1 MIELLHVHDN
11 CKGRQQIYSRRRNV
25 MSQFFSC
32 TVRLCNDIKPDFG
45 VCNDIKPDFGLC
57 NDIKPDFGVCNDIKP
72 DFGTD
77 HQTLGSPSDFRVLQL
92 HVYVN
97 YYKRYLL
104 SYLLY
109 LTLRTK
115 LEAGLMITKLNPSM
129 DAKILSKYMQS
140 KQ

>member
-45 VCNDIKPDFGLC
+45 VCNDIKPD
-57 NDIKPDFGVCNDIKP
+57 IKP

-104 SYLLY
+104 SYLSY
-109 LTLRTK
+109 LALRTK